1 MKKLITS
8 FLILATSLTSKSQYV
23 TLADPDFRDLLIAL
37 YPSCFSSFPSL
48 QLDTTCSAIVNAQYL
63 NLDWDGG
70 GALDSIENLDGL
82 QYFKSLNS
90 LDITGFTQFGN
101 GSIPISFIPPLSKT
115 LRYFTC
121 HNTRITSLPFLP
133 DSLIEMDIRD
143 NNFITNI
150 ASLPSK
156 LEKLTYIQQYNIT
169 LTCTI
174 PGLPN
179 GLRKFTCWGF
189 DTVYFPQPE
198 MPDSL
203 RYLYYTNSTTID
215 FPALNDSL
223 SYLAASPNCINQITA
238 FPYGLDTIRVVGNG
252 EVLNLPALPGD
263 LKYLDVSYS
272 ENLCLPHLPPFLKKL
287 NIPSSGSIHCLP
299 NAVAGLQVIDPF
311 PITLPLC
318 NPTNNINHCNA
329 LPVISGKLFYDL
341 NSNGTKEPAENYRA
355 NVEVYTNAGSHAFTN
370 DTGYF
375 EISGDTGLNVINIA
389 VPPFYSAIPS
399 SNSYTFNSFDTL
411 VSQLYALQ
419 PQVSADSV
427 SVSLARI
434 NPARRGFV
442 CGFQLHYENV
452 GTTTLPASIVIGYN
466 PSHLSYLNANM
477 PGVTNNGNQLTIPAI
492 NLSPGDDGNINLYFN
507 VLQTATLGDT
517 TYLQAQATAGTSVM
531 HDSVYAIITGSFDPN
546 DKNAT
551 PTLTPQQVAAGTF
564 INYFIRFQNT
574 GNDTAINVVVTDT
587 LDGQL
592 DFNSFQL
599 ISTSHTAITKRDGN
613 KISFEFLNI
622 MLPDSNI
629 NEPLSHGYIR
639 FRVKPLSNLIAGSII
654 PNIADIYF
662 DYNNPVTTNNTNT
675 TIPVN
680 VVPLTLLNFS
690 LMPNGDNK
698 ALLRWNTSSEINT
711 LLFEIERSANG
722 VAFER
727 IGSIPAVG
735 QGDHTYSFNVDLLWK
750 TDYFRL
756 KIIDRDNRF
765 SYSEIKKI
773 RRPSEGN
780 NIYIITNPVRKT
792 LTINCT
798 QRNLIGSEA
807 VLFDHVGKKLMVFKI
822 KGGLQDIHLPG
833 SSSGLYY
840 LRTLDG
846 TKEVIINAE

>member
-8 FLILATSLTSKSQYV
+8 FLILATSLSSKSQYV
-23 TLADPDFRDLLIAL
+23 TLADPDMTLQLIEQF
-37 YPSCFSSFPSL
+37 PTCFTGSSPNY
-48 QLDTTCSAIVNAQYL
+48 QLDTTCSDIINALGLYISEPYINFIQ
-63 NLDWDGG
+63 
-70 GALDSIENLDGL
+70 NLDGI
-82 QYFKSLNS
+82 QYFKSLETLEIYNS
-90 LDITGFTQFGN
+90 LGFGN
-101 GSIPISFIPPLSKT
+101 NSNPINIIPPLPKT
-115 LRYFTC
+115 IKHFIC
-121 HNTRITSLPFLP
+121 SGTRLTALPPLP
-133 DSLIEMDIRD
+133 DSLRSLTLYD
-143 NNFITNI
+143 NSLLN
-150 ASLPSK
+150 SLPLIPGK
-156 LEKLTYIQQYNIT
+156 LESFLYYRVGGTF
-169 LTCTI
+169 TI
-174 PGLPN
+174 PILPN
-179 GLRKFTCWGF
+179 RVRIIDCFGL
-189 DTVYFPQPE
+189 DTAIFSQPV

-203 RYLYYTNSTTID
+203 RHLTCRNY
-215 FPALNDSL
+215 FPRMEFINPPSLNDSL
-223 SYLAASPNCINQITA
+223 SYIETEGSLITQFNE
-238 FPYGLDTIRVVGNG
+238 FPIGLDTIIVGKR
-252 EVLNLPALPGD
+252 LDYLPELPSG
-263 LKYLDVSYS
+263 LKYLELGGARNFY
-272 ENLCLPHLPPFLKKL
+272 CLPHLPPLLKKL
-287 NIPSSGSIHCLP
+287 FIPVNDSVLCIPNIVP
-299 NAVAGLQVIDPF
+299 GLQIIRGGGQV
-311 PITLPLC
+311 ITLPLC
-318 NPTNNINHCNA
+318 SPVNNAYHCFSM
-329 LPVISGKLFYDL
+329 PMITGQLFYDL
-341 NSNGTKEPAENYRA
+341 NSNGTKEPAENYMA
-355 NVEVYTNAGSHAFTN
+355 NVEVHTNAGLHAFTN

-375 EISGDTGLNVINIA
+375 EISGDTGLNVVNIA
-389 VPPFYSAIPS
+389 VPPFYSTVPS
-399 SNSYTFNSFDTL
+399 SNAYIFNSFDTL
-411 VSQLYALQ
+411 VSQLYAFQ

-466 PSHLSYLNANM
+466 PSYFSYLSANM

-587 LDGQL
+587 LDEQL

-698 ALLRWNTSSEINT
+698 ALLRWNTASEINT

-773 RRPSEGN
+773 RRTSEGN
-780 NIYIITNPVRKT
+780 NIYIVTNPVRKT

-822 KGGLQDIHLPG
+822 KGGLQDILLPG

>member
-1 MKKLITS
+1 MKKLLIT
-8 FLILATSLTSKSQYV
+8 LAIMCVTLYSKSQFV
-23 TLADPDFRDLLIAL
+23 TLADPDFAL
-37 YPSCFSSFPSL
+37 YLNVSYPGCFSASF
-48 QLDTTCSAIVNAQYL
+48 QLDTTCTQIL
-63 NLDWDGG
+63 NEESLFLNSSGP
-70 GALDSIENLDGL
+70 ALDGIENLDGL
-82 QYFKSLNS
+82 QYFKSLTTLEIEGTTFAGGNYNEIN
-90 LDITGFTQFGN
+90 DI
-101 GSIPISFIPPLSKT
+101 PKLSKT
-115 LRYFTC
+115 IKNLKCSSTV
-121 HNTRITSLPFLP
+121 ITTLPILP
-133 DSLIEMDIRD
+133 DSLRSLILYD
-143 NNFITNI
+143 NDFLTNMP
-150 ASLPSK
+150 SLPEK
-156 LEKLTYIQQYNIT
+156 LEYFSYRHLNGIN
-169 LTCTI
+169 TI
-174 PGLPN
+174 PFLPN
-179 GLRKFTCWGF
+179 KLKFIYCSGLSTLSFSQPKF
-189 DTVYFPQPE
+189 
-198 MPDSL
+198 PDSL
-203 RYLYYTNSTTID
+203 RHALIVAQNINS
-215 FPALNDSL
+215 FPLLNDSI
-223 SYLAASPNCINQITA
+223 SYLWTGWNTMNQIA
-238 FPYGLDTIRVVGNG
+238 VFPNSLDSIIISGN
-252 EVLNLPALPGD
+252 EFSYLPELPGD
-263 LKYLDVSYS
+263 LKYLDLFANDIY
-272 ENLCLPHLPPFLKKL
+272 CLPHLPALLKQL
-287 NIPSSGSIHCLP
+287 RIPVSIKCLP
-299 NAVAGLQVIDPF
+299 NAVGGLQVF
-311 PITLPLC
+311 QQSNQVSLPLC
-318 NPTNNINHCNA
+318 TPINNPNHCVSM
-329 LPVISGKLFYDL
+329 PVITGRFFYDN
-341 NSNGTKEPAENYRA
+341 NSNGTKEPAENYRT
-355 NVEVYTNAGSHAFTN
+355 NVEVYTNAGLHAFTN

-375 EISGDTGLNVINIA
+375 EISGDTGLNVINIT
-389 VPPFYSAIPS
+389 VPPFYSAIPT
-399 SNSYTFNSFDTL
+399 SNSYSFNSFDTL

-442 CGFQLHYENV
+442 CGFQLNYENV

-466 PSHLSYLNANM
+466 PSHLSYINANM
-477 PGVTNNGNQLTIPAI
+477 PGVTNIGNQLTIPAI

-517 TYLQAQATAGTSVM
+517 TYLQAQSTAGTSIM

-587 LDGQL
+587 LDAQL

-756 KIIDRDNRF
+756 KLIDRDNRF